1 MVGRGFQ
8 SYEKRS
14 FFSVFS
20 RLDPFLQVFEKVKKC
35 LVLELQKIIM
45 VLSKIVFILFY
56 EWARQRGVFIVM
68 KDDYCLVFLAVWI
81 LFPKFLVR

>member
-1 MVGRGFQ
+1 MVGRGVQ

-20 RLDPFLQVFEKVKKC
+20 RLDPFPQVFEQVKKC
-35 LVLELQKIIM
+35 LVLELQKIII

-56 EWARQRGVFIVM
+56 EWAWQRGVFIVI
-68 KDDYCLVFLAVWI
+68 KHDYFLVFLAVWI
-81 LFPKFLVR
+81 LFSKFLGR